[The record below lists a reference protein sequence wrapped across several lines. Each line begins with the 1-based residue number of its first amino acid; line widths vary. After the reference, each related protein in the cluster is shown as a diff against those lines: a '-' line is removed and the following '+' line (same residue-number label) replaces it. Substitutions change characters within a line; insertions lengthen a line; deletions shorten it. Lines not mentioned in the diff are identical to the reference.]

1 MKTKNKLNLFRI
13 IQEAVNNAVNH
24 SGCTEIQI
32 SITKKEVLISDNGTG
47 FDFQKELLYKQ
58 DHFGLRS
65 MKERA
70 SLLGSSLE
78 IVSSEKGTAIHLK
91 CFKEKSN
98 FIKRFTCYI
107 INSYQSF

>member
-91 CFKEKSN
+91 S
-98 FIKRFTCYI
+98 R
-107 INSYQSF
+107 SSLQSIWS